1 MTEPADAGV
10 PPESLQRKLE
20 RLPSGPGVY
29 LFKDARGKVIYVGKA
44 TSLSTRVRSYF
55 QERRQRDPKTALLVS
70 RVVDL
75 DYLVLA
81 SPMEA
86 LVAENNFIKE
96 YSPRYNIQLRD
107 DKSYPYVRIALEE
120 ELPRVFLT
128 RQMEEGG
135 SVYLGPYTDV
145 GAIRQTLRVLKS
157 LFPIRDCPGDLPANS
172 LTRECLYYHIGRCK
186 APCTG
191 RQSVADYREGV
202 EKLRLYLTGKSARLR
217 ELLEGEMA
225 RAATA
230 LRFEQAARLRDQLQ
244 AIDRLSHR
252 QRTQVYG
259 EGDRDALALA
269 RDREDSCGVV
279 LRLREGRLLGAE
291 TFHFRTRE
299 GESDAEVLSA
309 FFQQYY
315 HRVQQPPPEVLLP
328 AAFPAAEEP
337 LFAEWLAAR
346 RGGAVALRRPQR
358 GLGREILA
366 LALENARTKLD
377 EALATQ
383 GSKAGR
389 VPAAVFE
396 LREALG
402 LAALPRVIE
411 GVDISNTGDREVVAA
426 LVSFRDGAPRKS
438 GYRRYRLKTVTGQ
451 DDLASVAEVVGRRFR
466 RLAAEGEPRPDLLLI
481 DGGPGQLAAAAQGLA
496 AVGVADQALISLA
509 KREELVHRWGGPEA
523 PLALPQNSG
532 ALRLLQRVRDE
543 AHRFARGY
551 HRRARGERSLASALD
566 GIAGLGEARRRL
578 LLDQFG
584 SVAAIAAAPLSELTA
599 LAGIG
604 PALARAIQAGLAP
617 GAAPAPGGESAAAA
631 AEPVAG
637 AAEPEVNA

>member
-1 MTEPADAGV
+1 MTAPAEAGP

-20 RLPSGPGVY
+20 RLPTAPGVY

-44 TSLSTRVRSYF
+44 KNLSTRVRSYF
-55 QERRQRDPKTALLVS
+55 QERRQRDPKTALLVT
-70 RVVDL
+70 RVADL

-81 SPMEA
+81 SAMEA

-107 DKSYPYVRIALEE
+107 DKSYPYVRITLEE

-135 SVYLGPYTDV
+135 SLYLGPYTDV

-157 LFPIRDCPGDLPANS
+157 LFPIRDCPGDLPAAS
-172 LTRECLYYHIGRCK
+172 LTRECLYYHIGRCQ

-191 RQSVADYREGV
+191 RQSVAAYREGV
-202 EKLRLYLTGKSARLR
+202 EKLRLYLTGRAAQLR
-217 ELLEGEMA
+217 ELLAGEME
-225 RAATA
+225 RAATG
-230 LRFEQAARLRDQLQ
+230 RRYEQAARLRDQLQ

-299 GESDAEVLSA
+299 GESDAAVLSA

-315 HRVQQPPPEVLLP
+315 HRVQQPPAEILLP
-328 AAFPAAEEP
+328 AAFPAADEA
-337 LFAEWLAAR
+337 LLAQWLSGR
-346 RGGAVALRRPQR
+346 RGGTVALRRPQR

-377 EALATQ
+377 ESLATA
-383 GSKAGR
+383 GSRAGR

-396 LREALG
+396 LREALQ
-402 LAALPRVIE
+402 LDALPRVIE
-411 GVDISNTGDREVVAA
+411 GVDISNTGDREAVAA
-426 LVSFRDGAPRKS
+426 LVSFRDGAPRRS
-438 GYRRYRLKTVTGQ
+438 GYRRFRIRTVAGQ
-451 DDLASVAEVVGRRFR
+451 DDCAAVAEVVERRFR
-466 RLAAEGEPRPDLLLI
+466 RLAAEGQAPPDLLLI
-481 DGGPGQLAAAAQGLA
+481 DGGPGQLAAAAGGLA
-496 AVGVADQALISLA
+496 AAGAAAQPLISLA
-509 KREELVHRWGGPEA
+509 KREELVYRWAGPEA

-584 SVAAIAAAPLSELTA
+584 SVPAIAAASLGELSA

-604 PALARAIQAGLAP
+604 PALARRIQAGLAAERAP
-617 GAAPAPGGESAAAA
+617 GSPESGSGEAAP
-631 AEPVAG
+631 
-637 AAEPEVNA
+637 